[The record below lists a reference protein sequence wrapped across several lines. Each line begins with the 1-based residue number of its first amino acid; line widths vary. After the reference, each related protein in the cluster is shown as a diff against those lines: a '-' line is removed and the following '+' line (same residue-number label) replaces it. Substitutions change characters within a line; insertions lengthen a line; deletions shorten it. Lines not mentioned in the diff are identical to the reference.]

1 MTLKTTKFD
10 PADYIDTIEEARDF
24 LNVSMGDHCTSEHAL
39 RSIDIVCR
47 SAGGAALSPRDI
59 AGYIQAYFRNQA

>member
-24 LNVSMGDHCTSEHAL
+24 LKFSMGDHCTAEHAL
-39 RSIDIVCR
+39 RSIAIACR
-47 SAGGAALSPRDI
+47 SAGGDALSPRDI
-59 AGYIQAYFRNQA
+59 AGYIHAYFCNQA